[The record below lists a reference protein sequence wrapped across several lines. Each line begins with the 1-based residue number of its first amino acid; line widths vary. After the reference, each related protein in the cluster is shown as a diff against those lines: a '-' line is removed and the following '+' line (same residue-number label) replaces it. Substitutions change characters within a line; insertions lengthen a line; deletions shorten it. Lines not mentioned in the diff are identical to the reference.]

1 VRACK
6 FGVMLFVLIMMAVA
20 VGNSPVSAD
29 PCIVEPNSHAYIAP
43 NSKSNTSGIIV
54 PVSATCSFVGGQ
66 LYAEA
71 DAIDTVTNAHVGS
84 AHTVLTSAAGTNF
97 YTGKHVFNVP
107 SQVAGH
113 PLRVSTSI
121 YSGIYNGPYSNAPPL
136 TTGVQTVQI
145 YPYNDFA
152 SCYYNNVCNP
162 TQATC
167 GSPSNDGTTQCVG
180 YLYQD
185 SNGCVELVTPVYG
198 ASGVLSYQYY
208 TLQKLPATYPAIG
221 TWVSVTGQLYLGN
234 NVSPTGASCPGNYIN
249 VSSIS

>member
-1 VRACK
+1 
-6 FGVMLFVLIMMAVA
+6 LSVLIMAVVA
-20 VGNSPVSAD
+20 VGNSAVSAD

-43 NSKSNTSGIIV
+43 NSISNTSGIIV

-71 DAIDTVTNAHVGS
+71 DAIDTVTNAHAGS

-107 SQVAGH
+107 SQVTGH

-121 YSGIYNGPYSNAPPL
+121 YSGVYNGPYSNAPPL
-136 TTGVQTVQI
+136 TTGVQTVEI

-167 GSPSNDGTTQCVG
+167 GSPSNDGSTQCVG

-185 SNGCVELVTPVYG
+185 PNGCVELVTPVYG

-208 TLQKLPATYPAIG
+208 TLQKLPSSYPAIG
-221 TWVSVTGQLYLGN
+221 TWVSVTGQLYLGS
-234 NVSPTGASCPGNYIN
+234 NVSPTGVSCPGNYIN
-249 VSSIS
+249 VISIS